1 MLYLFFRGDPSPRR
15 AGRDQDFPT
24 AIIAQNGSPDAASA
38 EPREATGFETR
49 AIWNSLSE
57 SMDWSKKF
65 GSAEGFLYNF
75 SFFPPCLSQSGS
87 ADERS
92 FEAQP
97 RPAQP
102 AHCECLRGRRGRGRH
117 RRSLRRLDA
126 ALGARRGA
134 RRARGGGREPARAG
148 RARRASSHPNTR
160 ATSSARS
167 SPNIWWSSESAP
179 TSAARRRTA

>member
-24 AIIAQNGSPDAASA
+24 AIIAQNGSPDAPSA
-38 EPREATGFETR
+38 EPCEAMAFETR

-57 SMDWSKKF
+57 SRDWSKKF

-75 SFFPPCLSQSGS
+75 PFFPPCLSRPGS
-87 ADERS
+87 ADERP

-102 AHCECLRGRRGRGRH
+102 DHRECLRGRRGRGR
-117 RRSLRRLDA
+117 RSEEHTSELQSHHDLVCRL
-126 ALGARRGA
+126 LP
-134 RRARGGGREPARAG
+134 EKKK
-148 RARRASSHPNTR
+148 NKKT
-160 ATSSARS
+160 
-167 SPNIWWSSESAP
+167 
-179 TSAARRRTA
+179 

>member
-75 SFFPPCLSQSGS
+75 SFFPPCLSRSGS
-87 ADERS
+87 ADERP

-148 RARRASSHPNTR
+148 REDDRRMARPARLDLAANQGDARRDQKG
-160 ATSSARS
+160 
-167 SPNIWWSSESAP
+167 
-179 TSAARRRTA
+179 RR